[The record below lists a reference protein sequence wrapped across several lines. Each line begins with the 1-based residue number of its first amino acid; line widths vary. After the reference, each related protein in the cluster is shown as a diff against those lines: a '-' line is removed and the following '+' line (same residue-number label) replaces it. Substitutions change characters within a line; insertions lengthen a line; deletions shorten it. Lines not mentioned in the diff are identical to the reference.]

1 MAISHVKMVTKT
13 VVDIIIAVGIIT
25 VVVIRTAVVTI
36 IVAVIRTAVVT
47 IIVAVIRVAV
57 GITTVADITKEDIVS
72 VPQIMIQMQSI
83 Q

>member
-13 VVDIIIAVGIIT
+13 VVDIIIAVGIII
-25 VVVIRTAVVTI
+25 VV
-36 IVAVIRTAVVT
+36 VIRTAVVT

-57 GITTVADITKEDIVS
+57 GITTVVDITKEDIVS

>member
-25 VVVIRTAVVTI
+25 VV
-36 IVAVIRTAVVT
+36 VIRTAVVT

>member
-25 VVVIRTAVVTI
+25 VL
-36 IVAVIRTAVVT
+36 VIRTAVVT

-57 GITTVADITKEDIVS
+57 GITTVVDITKEDIVS

-83 Q
+83 H